1 MEGGRRRRRRA
12 QRQRRASR
20 VPQGPP
26 LEPARRHVRHG
37 AVGAGGRTRHAACAH
52 AGRRPPGAGPSRR
65 QRLRASHRS
74 PPPERLGD
82 RRLARRRSLL
92 GRSPRPVAGAREDD
106 RHGLPRREPR
116 DAAPRGAARRD
127 RHRDPYRRRLRTRAR
142 DAHVVPVRRPGP
154 ALPLAEP
161 RLGAA
166 GRRSRGDRPFH
177 PPSPSPRA
185 RARARPRSSPP
196 PPRPRPRGGGPGL
209 ALARRSRSVGRPSP
223 VPFGARRAVGCD
235 LRAPPRLRRAAR
247 KAGALGFTWGLGH
260 ATSLFAFG
268 LPIVLYRAYLPE
280 AVQRLAETAVGF
292 LIVGLAVWLLVRWR
306 RGVFHAH
313 AHLHGDDAHVHAH
326 PHALAHTHPPK
337 TRSPL
342 GAYAIGV
349 VHGMG
354 GSAGVGVLL
363 LSAIPSHALAVASL
377 ALFAFCTALS
387 MGLLSTGWGLTL
399 GSAPARRSFARLA
412 PVIAVVSLAFGV
424 WYVLG
429 AQSVLPYYF

>member
-1 MEGGRRRRRRA
+1 MFGLDDRI
-12 QRQRRASR
+12 ASLSDGTTLL
-20 VPQGPP
+20 VVIVVSIALG
-26 LEPARRHVRHG
+26 L
-37 AVGAGGRTRHAACAH
+37 RHASDPDHLAAVTT
-52 AGRRPPGAGPSRR
+52 
-65 QRLRASHRS
+65 LIASGK
-74 PPPERLGD
+74 E
-82 RRLARRRSLL
+82 
-92 GRSPRPVAGAREDD
+92 
-106 RHGLPRREPR
+106 
-116 DAAPRGAARRD
+116 
-127 RHRDPYRRRLRTRAR
+127 
-142 DAHVVPVRRPGP
+142 
-154 ALPLAEP
+154 
-161 RLGAA
+161 
-166 GRRSRGDRPFH
+166 
-177 PPSPSPRA
+177 
-185 RARARPRSSPP
+185 
-196 PPRPRPRGGGPGL
+196 
-209 ALARRSRSVGRPSP
+209 
-223 VPFGARRAVGCD
+223 
-235 LRAPPRLRRAAR
+235 RAAR

-280 AVQRLAETAVGF
+280 AVQRLAETAVGL

-306 RGVFHAH
+306 RGVFHSH
-313 AHLHGDDAHVHAH
+313 AHLHGDDTHVHPH
-326 PHALAHTHPPK
+326 PRARTHAHPPK

-363 LSAIPSHALAVASL
+363 LSAIPSRALAVASL

-429 AQSVLPYYF
+429 AQSVVPYYF